1 MSLLLKAPGY
11 LGRVANP
18 LNPLTPVSKN
28 GKLIKWIMKVVVVVV
43 QCHVAGSRLQSTV
56 AGGATESQDQSS
68 SEQTQP
74 ATNSQESRCT
84 ESPAGCVVKVGA
96 IQYLICCINTIIL
109 WTLTLECGS
118 VAEWLGIR
126 TCDQQVEGSN
136 PGRHAVECNPGQ
148 VVYTHVSLVI
158 KQYNLVPANGR

>member
-1 MSLLLKAPGY
+1 LLLKAPGY

-28 GKLIKWIMKVVVVVV
+28 GKLIKWIMKVAVVVVVVV

-56 AGGATESQDQSS
+56 AGGATESRDQSS
-68 SEQTQP
+68 SEQTRP
-74 ATNSQESRCT
+74 ATNSQESRCM

-96 IQYLICCINTIIL
+96 TQHLICCINTIIL

-118 VAEWLGIR
+118 VAEWLGSGLLINR
-126 TCDQQVEGSN
+126 SRARILVTPLSGATL
-136 PGRHAVECNPGQ
+136 GKLF
-148 VVYTHVSLVI
+148 THMSLVI